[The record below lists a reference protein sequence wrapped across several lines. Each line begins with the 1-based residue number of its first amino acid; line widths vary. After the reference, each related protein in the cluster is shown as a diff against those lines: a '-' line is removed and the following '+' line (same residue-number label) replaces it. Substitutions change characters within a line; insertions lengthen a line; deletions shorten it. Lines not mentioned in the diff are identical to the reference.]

1 MQHEVDQISPEKLKK
16 AVADASAHLEKAAEA
31 LTFLVSLTSEQRQHT
46 NGKLKDGEDKAIA
59 AVVDTLSRHPGPFTS
74 LKIDPSQMTQLLQRR
89 AVLAPLAEQAT
100 QLADDLTDTL
110 LHIGE
115 SIRGPISSAYHV
127 ASAIAPHDD
136 AIAATLQPARQF
148 YQATGRAAARTRK
161 AHRAQPPA

>member
-16 AVADASAHLEKAAEA
+16 AVADATTHLDKAAEA
-31 LTFLVSLTSEQRQHT
+31 LTFLVSLTSEQRQHS

-59 AVVDTLSRHPGPFTS
+59 AIVETLSRQPAPFAS
-74 LKIDPSQMTQLLQRR
+74 LKVDPNQVTQLLQRR

-115 SIRGPISSAYHV
+115 AIRGPVSSAYHV
-127 ASAIAPHDD
+127 ASALAPHDD
-136 AIAATLQPARQF
+136 AIAASLQPARQF

-161 AHRAQPPA
+161 ANKVHPPA